1 MKSGYS
7 KSKQTFLWLWSGQ
20 LISNLGT
27 QTTLYGI
34 GLWFFAR
41 TDRLVD
47 FALVALVVQL
57 ARIIILPVLANRL
70 DNWSRR
76 NVMLIANGIGAL
88 CTISLA
94 IMLLKG
100 GSSPSL
106 YPILLVQGVAA
117 MAEASLI
124 LSFSS
129 LIPILFIEEKELIQA
144 NGVFATTDSLVL
156 TMAPF
161 LGSWLGG
168 AIGLEGVLTLDAC
181 SFFLALICVLAAP
194 WGIQFKSFRKRRKLW
209 TGLHL
214 WQSFQEVKNL
224 WVNLPLSRVAIVI
237 GTAVAFSYGA
247 TEILFPAWVAVAYG
261 TKRMAAVL
269 FIASLGYSLGFLAW
283 QKKLGFYWR
292 SFWLIAIFIQSLI
305 LMGAGL
311 MEFSQKPIFW
321 FGGVFLFSAGL
332 PVVMS
337 SIQQAWSQLTNEKEI
352 SSIFALR
359 YGFEWSARL
368 IAFLCVSLAVDHLVQ
383 PTLQWPNLP
392 LWLQSSLGIG
402 EGRAIAVTL
411 GAMGWILVIAIGS
424 QFRNLRSTRSGVPG

>member
-1 MKSGYS
+1 MMKFSYS
-7 KSKQTFLWLWSGQ
+7 KSKQTFLWLWTGQ

-27 QTTLYGI
+27 QTSLYGI
-34 GLWFFAR
+34 GLWFFAKSE
-41 TDRLVD
+41 RLVD

-70 DNWSRR
+70 DNWSRKK
-76 NVMLIANGIGAL
+76 VMLIANGVGAL
-88 CTISLA
+88 CTITLA
-94 IMLLKG
+94 MILLRG
-100 GSSPSL
+100 ESAPEL
-106 YPILLVQGVAA
+106 FPILLVQGAAA

-144 NGVFATTDSLVL
+144 NGIFATTDSLVL

-168 AIGLEGVLTLDAC
+168 ALGLEGVLTLDAS
-181 SFFLALICVLAAP
+181 SFFIALICVLAAP
-194 WGIQFKSFRKRRKLW
+194 WGIQFPSHKKGKKPW

-214 WQSFQEVKNL
+214 SQSFSELKNL

-237 GTAVAFSYGA
+237 GTTVAFSYGA

-269 FIASLGYSLGFLAW
+269 LIASLGYSLGFLAW
-283 QKKLGFYWR
+283 QKKLGFYWKN
-292 SFWLIAIFIQSLI
+292 FWPIAILIQSMI

-311 MEFSQKPIFW
+311 MEFSQRPVFW
-321 FGGVFLFSAGL
+321 FGGVFIFSAGL

-337 SIQQAWSQLTNEKEI
+337 SIQQAWSQLTDTKEL
-352 SSIFALR
+352 SRLFALR
-359 YGFEWSARL
+359 
-368 IAFLCVSLAVDHLVQ
+368 V
-383 PTLQWPNLP
+383 
-392 LWLQSSLGIG
+392 
-402 EGRAIAVTL
+402 
-411 GAMGWILVIAIGS
+411 S
-424 QFRNLRSTRSGVPG
+424 QFRLKPNPPSSSVQHVIQRNEGPTTLLARSKCPLFICG